1 MTAYKTT
8 HKTAH
13 KNPQALRDLWWRD
26 MAGVAGPA
34 YC

>member
-1 MTAYKTT
+1 MTGHKTA

-13 KNPQALRDLWWRD
+13 KNPRALWWRD

-34 YC
+34 